1 MFEEI
6 IKILRD
12 KVSVKRNVKEAIELS
27 KQIGHQKLIAYFGY
41 FKNAPENSID
51 VVVCNQ
57 LMNKFNRNWAFTCAV
72 HNLLI
77 TKN

>member
-12 KVSVKRNVKEAIELS
+12 KVTVKKNVKEAIELS
-27 KQIGHQKLIAYFGY
+27 KQIGHQKNLLLILDIL
-41 FKNAPENSID
+41 KNAPENSID

-57 LMNKFNRNWAFTCAV
+57 LISIK
-72 HNLLI
+72 L
-77 TKN
+77 